1 MNPEPSNFLLRK
13 RGKYWNVLFKIP
25 NSGRWT
31 TAKSTGTKDKLKALA
46 IVMEWAKNGIP
57 ARKSR
62 SKIELREY
70 LKSESILSAVKK
82 APLLKEEAEEI
93 VKILESRGLVNV
105 LPRVTNPGDVE
116 FLPFFEN
123 FWNYEKSTYV
133 KDRLVHKKSI
143 TKKHCYDMAHR
154 LTHWEA
160 FRGRMMSSIT
170 ELELKQLCVQLSEKG
185 LADATINKTML
196 AGTTP
201 LKWAKKNKLI
211 ASNPAESLERI
222 SETNEERGI
231 LTDEEVQKLFS
242 IAVWKDE
249 MARVRNILVCTTGLR
264 LGGCLGIQ
272 RINIKESSL
281 EVWNWTEMDGRKKP
295 KNNKLRIVLLIKE
308 IKDELLMLLQKN
320 LHDNSDTNYVFYG
333 TEPDKPALGDNM
345 LNGLVSAMESI
356 GISNEQR
363 KERNIDFHSWRHYYT
378 SNVCLYVDEKKLKT
392 VTGHNSSAVFNV
404 YAGHKKE
411 VDVLAV
417 AAATKKA
424 FVKMLKREKE
434 ITKVVA

>member
-1 MNPEPSNFLLRK
+1 MNPEPSNFLLQK
-13 RGKYWNVLFKIP
+13 RGKYWYVLFKIP

-31 TAKSTGTKDKLKALA
+31 TAKSTGTKDKLEALTL
-46 IVMEWAKNGIP
+46 VMEWAKTGIP
-57 ARKSR
+57 AGKVKS
-62 SKIELREY
+62 KKELREY
-70 LKSESILSAVKK
+70 LKSESIFTAVKN
-82 APLLKEEAEEI
+82 AQLSKEEAEEI
-93 VKILESRGLVNV
+93 VKILESRGLANV
-105 LPRVTNPGDVE
+105 QLVVKKPGDVE
-116 FLPFFEN
+116 FLSFLEN

-143 TKKHCYDMAHR
+143 TKKHCYDMKHR
-154 LTHWEA
+154 LVHWEG

-170 ELELKQLCVQLSEKG
+170 ELELKELCVQLSDKG
-185 LADATINKTML
+185 LADASINKTML

-201 LKWAKKNKLI
+201 LKWAKKNKMI

-231 LTDEEVQKLFS
+231 LTDEEVLKLFS
-242 IAVWKDE
+242 EAVWKDE
-249 MARVRNILVCTTGLR
+249 MARVANILACTTGLR
-264 LGGCLGIQ
+264 LGECLGIQ
-272 RINIKESSL
+272 KINIKDSQL

-295 KNNKLRIVLLIKE
+295 KNNKIRIVPLMKE
-308 IKDELLMLLQKN
+308 IRDELLALLDKN
-320 LHDNSDTNYVFYG
+320 PHDHCDTNYVFYG
-333 TEPDKPALGDNM
+333 PEPDKPALGDSM
-345 LNGLVSAMESI
+345 LNGLVNALESI
-356 GISNEQR
+356 GISDNQR

-424 FVKMLKREKE
+424 FVKILRREKE
-434 ITKVVA
+434 MSKVSA